1 MESPYTRVELA
12 HEPLGA
18 PHVHVP
24 RHYNAA
30 VDFVDRHV
38 VEGRGDRIAIVGDT
52 GTTTY
57 AGLADRT
64 ARAASAIRGLGV
76 MPEQRVMLCLH
87 DTADFAAIFFG
98 AIRAGAV
105 AVPVNTLLTTEDYA
119 LMLAD
124 SRARVLFVS
133 DALLAKMAPAVSR
146 MMKPPRV
153 VVVSSP
159 VTSDGA
165 GAQTGDFTDL
175 GSTRVSR
182 TVAHLDFEA
191 VLSASEPMGEA
202 EPTTSD
208 DVAFWLYSSGSTG
221 APKGA
226 IHLHSHLVQ
235 TAALYGRAV
244 LGMREDDVVFS
255 AAKLFFAYGL
265 GNALTF
271 PLHVGAT
278 AVLMAERP
286 TPASVMR
293 TLERHQPTI
302 FCGVPTLFA
311 AMLADKNTAERTGSA
326 KLRVSIS
333 AGEALPKHTGEKWR
347 ARFAT
352 DILDGIGSTE
362 LLHIFLSN
370 RPSDVRYG
378 TSGKPVP
385 GYDVKI
391 VDDSGQP
398 ARAGEEGSLWVSGPS
413 TCVAY
418 WNQRQKSLETFHGPW
433 TRTGDR
439 YVRDED
445 GYFTYSGRS
454 DDMLKVGGI
463 WVSPFE
469 VESALSEHEAVL
481 EAAVVGHADADGLIK
496 PRAFVVLAEGHA
508 GSEAL
513 VVELQT
519 FVKSKLALYK
529 YPRWIE
535 FKSELPK
542 TATGKV
548 QRFKLRA

>member
-1 MESPYTRVELA
+1 
-12 HEPLGA
+12 
-18 PHVHVP
+18 VHLP

-38 VEGRGDRIAIVGDT
+38 VEGRGDRVAFIEDDR
-52 GTTTY
+52 TTTY
-57 AGLADRT
+57 AQLAELT
-64 ARAASAIRGLGV
+64 SRAASAMRALGV

-98 AIRAGAV
+98 ALRAGAV
-105 AVPVNTLLTTEDYA
+105 AVPVNTLLTADDYA
-119 LMLAD
+119 FMLED
-124 SRARVLFVS
+124 SRARVLFLS
-133 DALLAKMAPAVSR
+133 DALIDKMQPALAKLA
-146 MMKPPRV
+146 KPPRV
-153 VVVSSP
+153 VVVKSPAFAGPTSSVDSAP
-159 VTSDGA
+159 GE
-165 GAQTGDFTDL
+165 
-175 GSTRVSR
+175 TRVSR
-182 TVAHLDFEA
+182 TMRHLTFEDVIA
-191 VLSASEPMGEA
+191 SSEPSDDVA
-202 EPTTSD
+202 PTTSD

-235 TAALYGRAV
+235 TAALYGAGV
-244 LGMREDDVVFS
+244 LGIREDDVVFS

-293 TLERHQPTI
+293 TLAKHQPTI

-311 AMLADKNTAERTGSA
+311 SMLGDRTLADAKGSS

-347 ARFAT
+347 ARFGT

-362 LLHIFLSN
+362 MLHIFLSN
-370 RPSDVRYG
+370 RHGDVRYG

-385 GYDVKI
+385 GYDVKL
-391 VDDSGQP
+391 VDDAGEP
-398 ARAGEEGSLWVSGPS
+398 TPDGEEGSLWVRGPS
-413 TCVAY
+413 SCVAY
-418 WNQRQKSLETFHGPW
+418 WNQREKSLATFHGPW

-445 GYFTYSGRS
+445 GYYTYAGRS

-469 VESALSEHEAVL
+469 VESALSAHEAVL
-481 EAAVVGHADADGLIK
+481 EAAVVGHADADGLVK
-496 PRAFVVLAEGHA
+496 PRAFVVLAEGHE
-508 GSEAL
+508 GSDAL
-513 VVELQT
+513 CAELQA
-519 FVKSKLALYK
+519 FVKTKLAMYK

-535 FKSELPK
+535 FTKVLPK
-542 TATGKV
+542 TATGKI